1 VRIMSVEIEVY
12 TSPTCP
18 YCPHAMKLLNEV
30 APSFGQNVTVE
41 EVNSWSEEGQTRALK
56 HGIMAVPTIVINGK
70 VKFVGVPKKDELV
83 KAIQEEVNKETKHK

>member
-1 VRIMSVEIEVY
+1 MKVMPVKIEVY

-18 YCPHAMKLLNEV
+18 YCPHAVKLLDEI

-56 HGIMAVPTIVINGK
+56 YGIMAVPTIVINGK
-70 VKFVGVPKKDELV
+70 VRFVGVPKKDELV
-83 KAIQEEVNKETKHK
+83 RAIREEVGRETKSK

>member
-1 VRIMSVEIEVY
+1 MPVKIEVY

-18 YCPHAMKLLNEV
+18 YCPHAVKLLDEV

-56 HGIMAVPTIVINGK
+56 YGIMAVPTIVINGK
-70 VKFVGVPKKDELV
+70 VRFVGVPKKDELV
-83 KAIQEEVNKETKHK
+83 RAIREEVDRETKSK

>member
-1 VRIMSVEIEVY
+1 MPVKIEVY

-18 YCPHAMKLLNEV
+18 YCPHAVKLLDEI

-56 HGIMAVPTIVINGK
+56 YGIMAVPTIVINGK
-70 VKFVGVPKKDELV
+70 VRFVGVPKKDELV
-83 KAIQEEVNKETKHK
+83 RAIREEVGRETKSK